1 MNGKI
6 RKEIVKLIEAKKA
19 CEEST
24 KRMKKMTAH
33 AKEYIEDTISI
44 FNENNGTT
52 EILQGFKD
60 TETILD
66 KYAILKKFHNNSY
79 ILFYIYKN
87 FNENGTWDFENEVEL
102 YSNTKLYNETK
113 KMKILEVNQ
122 ICNFDCYK
130 STSKSTLISVGFNFN
145 KVLSISN
152 DFENSQSFVANITD
166 EKMILEI
173 LNIATKMIEMYADAQ
188 NEFTE
193 ILVKLKENHYR
204 EILNAVWE

>member
-6 RKEIVKLIEAKKA
+6 KQQILKLMQAKKA

-24 KRMKKMTAH
+24 KSMKKMTAH
-33 AKEYIEDTISI
+33 AKEYIEDTIRI
-44 FNENNGTT
+44 FNENNDTT

-60 TETILD
+60 TETIVD
-66 KYAILKKFHNNSY
+66 KDAILKKFHNNSY

-87 FNENGTWDFENEVEL
+87 FNENGTWDFENEAAL

-113 KMKILEVNQ
+113 KMKILEVDQ
-122 ICNFDCYK
+122 ICNFDCHK
-130 STSKSTLISVGFNFN
+130 STSKSTSISVRFNFN

-152 DFENSQSFVANITD
+152 DFENSRSFVANITD

-173 LNIATKMIEMYADAQ
+173 LNIATKMVEMYADAQ